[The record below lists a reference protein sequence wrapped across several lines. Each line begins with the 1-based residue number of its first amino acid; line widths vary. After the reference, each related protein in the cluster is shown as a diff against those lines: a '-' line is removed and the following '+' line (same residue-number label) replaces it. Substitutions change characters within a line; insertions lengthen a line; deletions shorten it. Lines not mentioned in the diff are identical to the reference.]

1 MKFPGKRK
9 FKHYF
14 PVGTPRPFSPER
26 DVIDQALFPLVGIEQ
41 TLVDIEAEVSYEF
54 LDHYGL
60 TRGVSAMPNQAIGE
74 TILQAAQ
81 SQGLIRNQQ
90 AGSTVGNTLHNFSIL
105 ADAPAIQLGA
115 MANPIEFGSCAYH
128 FLRTTSTR
136 VNLDYM
142 QPVTNI
148 GRALTLLTPDR
159 ERSFVILPGDM
170 DQVQAE
176 AIPAS
181 AFLRAS
187 ALLFN
192 AYLFRSKTQGS
203 IFQAMEKCVQYAKDQ
218 QVPVGITLGTHHV
231 VRDYRDDI
239 EQFIKEHVN
248 LIACNEEE
256 AEALTGE
263 QDPLS
268 AIHRLLD
275 FADMVLLTAG
285 PAGLYFGGHTDNQSA
300 RITKYPLKSGAIPE
314 FNRYEFSRPLL
325 KQDCQNPIKVI
336 SHINPF
342 MGGPERIVNTNG
354 AGDGAL
360 AALLHDMAANRFHNE
375 IMPKSSKHDRPYM
388 TYSSFAQICKYANRV
403 SYEILVQSSPRLAH
417 GLPEREDCL
426 EEAYWDR

>member
-41 TLVDIEAEVSYEF
+41 TLVDVEAQVSYEF
-54 LDHYGL
+54 MEKYGL
-60 TRGVSAMPNQAIGE
+60 TRGVSAMPSPEIGE
-74 TILQAAQ
+74 AILADATAL
-81 SQGLIRNQQ
+81 GLIRNQQ

-105 ADAPAIQLGA
+105 ADAPAIQLGV
-115 MANPIEFGSCAYH
+115 MANPIHFGSSAYH

-136 VNLDYM
+136 VNLDHM
-142 QPVTNI
+142 QPVTAI
-148 GRALTLLTPDR
+148 GRALTLITPDG

-170 DQVQAE
+170 DNLSPQSIPE
-176 AIPAS
+176 AAFKQAS
-181 AFLRAS
+181 AV
-187 ALLFN
+187 LFN
-192 AYLFRSKTQGS
+192 AYLFRTREHGT
-203 IFQAMEKCVQYAKDQ
+203 IFQAMEKCVQHAKAQ
-218 QVPVGITLGTHHV
+218 AIPVGITLGTHHV
-231 VRDYRDDI
+231 VSQYRDEI
-239 EQFIKEHVN
+239 EAFIKAKVN

-263 QDPLS
+263 SDPLS
-268 AIHRLLD
+268 AMNKLLD
-275 FADMVLLTAG
+275 MADMVLLTAG
-285 PAGLYFGGHTDNQSA
+285 PAGLYFGGHTDSQCA

-325 KQDCQNPIKVI
+325 KDDCDNPIKVI

-360 AALLHDMAANRFHNE
+360 AALLHDMAANHFHHQV
-375 IMPKSSKHDRPYM
+375 MPSSSKHDRNYM
-388 TYSSFAQICKYANRV
+388 TYSSFAQVCKYANRV

-417 GLPEREDCL
+417 GLPEREDSL
-426 EEAYWDR
+426 EEAYWDM